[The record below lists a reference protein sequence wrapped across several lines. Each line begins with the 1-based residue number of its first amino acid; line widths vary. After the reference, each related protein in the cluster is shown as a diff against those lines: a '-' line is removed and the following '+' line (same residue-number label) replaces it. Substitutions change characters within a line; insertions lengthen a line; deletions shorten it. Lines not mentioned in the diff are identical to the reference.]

1 VASENR
7 DWGYDRIAGALANL
21 GYEISDQTVGNVLR
35 RHGLPPA
42 PERKR
47 TTTWAAF
54 IRTLSLRKIVFGS
67 GIGKPMIATGNSL
80 SGEYRL
86 GHGRDLVIK
95 VGLWAASH
103 SEGAVVVRN
112 SPRHRNR
119 RSCTAT
125 TRG

>member
-1 VASENR
+1 MSR
-7 DWGYDRIAGALANL
+7 LP
-21 GYEISDQTVGNVLR
+21 QTV
-35 RHGLPPA
+35 PPA
-42 PERKR
+42 KAPL
-47 TTTWAAF
+47 AL
-54 IRTLSLRKIVFGS
+54 LSLRKIVFGS
-67 GIGKPMIATGNSL
+67 GIGKPMVATDNSL

-103 SEGAVVVRN
+103 SEGTVVERN